1 MSSLSIEELAT
12 LLCPAV
18 ARQLIAWFFDGELV
32 IVRELLASIDF
43 AHGENDNVLLTVNID
58 HAGVAVGLAGVV
70 NETGCIAVD
79 GGINHLVV
87 IDTKHVAANALS
99 TSKKEKRKKREDKSM
114 KNTGAVLF

>member
-32 IVRELLASIDF
+32 IVCELLASIDF
-43 AHGENDNVLLTVNID
+43 AHGENDNVLLTINID
-58 HAGVAVGLAGVV
+58 HTGVAVGLAGVV

-99 TSKKEKRKKREDKSM
+99 KKKKDKSM
-114 KNTGAVLF
+114 KNTGADLF